1 MIQVMD
7 PIRLITS
14 SFWNNSWFNYTKKWI
29 LIEKQPN
36 KILKTDMIKMGY
48 KKKCLLILY
57 IKKTTIILFE
67 NKLKIKWFLIK

>member
-14 SFWNNSWFNYTKKWI
+14 SFWNNSWFNYTKKRI
-29 LIEKQPN
+29 LVEKQPN

-48 KKKCLLILY
+48 KKKMFANF